1 MDAIIDKRI
10 KKVVTIHDV
19 LHAFSVGRRTGKAIM
34 ELKLAQDLESVDQD
48 PLFLVFLDLRRA
60 YDNLFCGLILKT
72 LEGCGVG
79 PKMRGILEDLCAL
92 KEVVTRQHG
101 YHSPQF
107 RVACVTIQGG
117 MTYPTIF
124 NVAVENMVWNWLY
137 MIVED
142 AVFICDGL
150 VHAVGRIMGV
160 FYVYNGIIG

>member
-1 MDAIIDKRI
+1 MEVIIDTRI
-10 KKVVTIHDV
+10 NKDVTFHDI
-19 LHAFSVGRRTGKAIM
+19 LHIFRVGVGMGKNIM
-34 ELKLAQDLESVDQD
+34 ELNRSQDMESVDQD

-107 RVACVTIQGG
+107 RVACVTTQGG
-117 MTYPTIF
+117 MT
-124 NVAVENMVWNWLY
+124 
-137 MIVED
+137 
-142 AVFICDGL
+142 
-150 VHAVGRIMGV
+150 
-160 FYVYNGIIG
+160 